1 MRMIKINFWSDYKS
15 KARTQKINLYH
26 HHSAYMCVHMDLFFL
41 LAANDQALQL
51 IFLLF
56 YRSLNLTAPNN
67 LAFLIA
73 NAKINWG
80 DYNASAITFHLTSL
94 SFFSPLCYFIV
105 VVVVVVGLYNYYMTW
120 YLCGGQNIISA
131 IITRCNL
138 KSSGWFFLIAKI
150 HFFFI
155 AINFEILLSKF
166 IIKIMCMHLIYMISS
181 LFKMSPN

>member
-1 MRMIKINFWSDYKS
+1 MITSRKR
-15 KARTQKINLYH
+15 ARKNKLVPSSFCIYV
-26 HHSAYMCVHMDLFFL
+26 HSYGLFL

-56 YRSLNLTAPNN
+56 YRSLNFTAPNN

-94 SFFSPLCYFIV
+94 SFFSPPCDFI
-105 VVVVVVGLYNYYMTW
+105 VVVVVGLYNYYMTW

-138 KSSGWFFLIAKI
+138 KSSGWFF
-150 HFFFI
+150 
-155 AINFEILLSKF
+155 
-166 IIKIMCMHLIYMISS
+166 
-181 LFKMSPN
+181 